1 MSSAGTAPALHPF
14 IEAIRKAICDVFSKT
29 FGSDWTVEITERR
42 QTNEEAAAVWF
53 GFLLSGDVQ
62 GEAALQI
69 SLHDA
74 GLLANKFVADPEK
87 SKADFD
93 VTDKQVVQEILQQVL
108 SSAAANLKEQFGQ
121 ITSKV
126 IAIGPPA
133 WDGLTIFLYVAGGLW
148 GGSSLQLRLNNELV
162 AAMSPKPATASAVPA
177 VESAPTTLV
186 PTAHEERVSIATE
199 IQELYWDVDLKE
211 GLASISGKDF
221 DLLRKTDL
229 QLRMR
234 FGTRTLTLKDVLG
247 LSSGSIIKLDRE
259 VQAPADLMLG
269 EKIVGRGEV
278 VIVDGNFGVRVT
290 EVASARQQRD
300 GAAGL

>member
-1 MSSAGTAPALHPF
+1 MSSAGPAPALHPF
-14 IEAIRKAICDVFSKT
+14 IAALCKAICEVFTKT
-29 FGSDWTVEITERR
+29 FGSDWTVEISQRPL
-42 QTNEEAAAVWF
+42 TNQDAAAVWF

-87 SKADFD
+87 PKADFD

-108 SSAAANLKEQFGQ
+108 ESAAASLKEQFGQ
-121 ITSKV
+121 ITPKV

-133 WDGLTIFLYVAGGLW
+133 WDGLTVLLDVAGGLW
-148 GGSSLQLRLNNELV
+148 GGSSLQLRLNNDLV
-162 AAMSPKPATASAVPA
+162 AAMSPKPSADAAPPPAESASASTV
-177 VESAPTTLV
+177 SG
-186 PTAHEERVSIATE
+186 AHEERVSIATE
-199 IQELYWDVDLKE
+199 APELFWDVDLNE

-221 DLLRKTDL
+221 EVLRKTDL
-229 QLRMR
+229 QLTMR

-300 GAAGL
+300 RSAGL